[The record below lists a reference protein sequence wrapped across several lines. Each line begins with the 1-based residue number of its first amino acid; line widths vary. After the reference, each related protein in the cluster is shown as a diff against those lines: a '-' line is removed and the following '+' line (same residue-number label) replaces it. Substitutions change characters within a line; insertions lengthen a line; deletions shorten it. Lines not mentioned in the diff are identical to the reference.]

1 MKPFT
6 AAFLPA
12 NSTFSTLASPFIRTV
27 TNTLQLK
34 IVFAK
39 AQKPPE
45 ICGPIAIGTV
55 LDNDTKSLYK

>member
-12 NSTFSTLASPFIRTV
+12 NSTLSTLAFPFMTF
-27 TNTLQLK
+27 TNALQLK

-45 ICGPIAIGTV
+45 FSESIAIGTV
-55 LDNDTKSLYK
+55 QYNDTKSL